1 VPALAVSVVVGIV
14 LGLAGW
20 RLHGRLPLRPRGTEG
35 GRRFP
40 SLPMARLVLPGSPA
54 WSHVVLWG
62 AFAAV
67 VGAAAIRP

>member
-1 VPALAVSVVVGIV
+1 VGIV

-20 RLHGRLPLRPRGTEG
+20 HLQGRFPLRARDAEG
-35 GRRFP
+35 GLAFP
-40 SLPMARLVLPGSPA
+40 SLLPTGLALPRLPA

-67 VGAAAIRP
+67 VGAVAVRP